1 MKTARVTVVPYD
13 AGWKD
18 AFDRIKEEIEE
29 ALGALALGIEH
40 VGSTSVEGMYAKP
53 CIDLDVIVGEDAMD
67 AVIRALAE
75 IGYIHEG
82 NLGIEGREAFCY
94 EGKTHLMKHHL
105 YVCPKGSRELCRHVA
120 FRDYLRSTP
129 LAVEKYSAVK
139 REAARRF
146 PEDIDGYIAY
156 KSPCIEEL
164 YEEIG
169 NTFF

>member
-120 FRDYLRSTP
+120 FRDYLRNSLNGLEPHKP
-129 LAVEKYSAVK
+129 LGGQ
-139 REAARRF
+139 F
-146 PEDIDGYIAY
+146 PRLFA
-156 KSPCIEEL
+156 
-164 YEEIG
+164 
-169 NTFF
+169 